1 MTRFMSFFFVG
12 FFFLSLSILPP
23 QRGAKFR
30 LVIERN
36 VDEFRRERTS
46 RAQKCDVTKETGEN
60 GGNVT

>member
-12 FFFLSLSILPP
+12 FFFKFVNSPTATG
-23 QRGAKFR
+23 GAKFR